1 MKRYIKFFIGL
12 CILAYGVGMLI
23 GIGYGTSIWDAF
35 FVGFAEMFDISIRS
49 SIYFWGSLLLIISSI
64 IQKKWV
70 SPISLLIVLFFG
82 FLINFFVLTFFSQL
96 DQLPTIYRV
105 VLVIVATEIQVL
117 GIALYLT
124 TNVAASHVE
133 GFTLAI
139 ARRFNMT
146 FTMAKIITDIVA
158 VVGALVF
165 KGPISIVSLF
175 VIVITGIQVN
185 YLISKLEKTSW
196 YEQERR

>member
-12 CILAYGVGMLI
+12 SILACGVGMLI

-35 FVGFAEMFDISIRS
+35 FVGFAETFDISIRS

-117 GIALYLT
+117 GIALYLA

-139 ARRFNMT
+139 AHRFNMT
-146 FTMAKIITDIVA
+146 FTKAKIITDIVA